1 MQIEKNRGLTRSR
14 NKKLKNP
21 RKKYRVSNMVY
32 VAVDLST
39 VVFRVNSFRVLF
51 IIQLKHE
58 KKVTARGGQVRKV
71 KKPSGPYGGEMS
83 GINANVSRSTRLK
96 G

>member
-1 MQIEKNRGLTRSR
+1 MEKNRGLTRSR

-21 RKKYRVSNMVY
+21 RKKYRV
-32 VAVDLST
+32 
-39 VVFRVNSFRVLF
+39 
-51 IIQLKHE
+51 KHQT
-58 KKVTARGGQVRKV
+58 KLVKRGGQVRGV

-83 GINANVSRSTRLK
+83 GINPNVSRSVRFK